1 MVAVRVIAN
10 KPENNFGLSNGFEP
24 MAPVLALQRSTNL
37 AMKTHTLGAG
47 QFASSETQ
55 EQLIGSITNI
65 LSTGLTALGS
75 PRMANLSSSS

>member
-1 MVAVRVIAN
+1 MVAVRIIAN
-10 KPENNFGLSNGFEP
+10 KPENNFGLSKGFEP
-24 MAPVLALQRSTNL
+24 MAPALALQCSTNL
-37 AMKTHTLGAG
+37 AIKTHTLGAG

-65 LSTGLTALGS
+65 LSTRLTAPGS